1 MHFSTCT
8 VIGDISE
15 SLSDLDQW
23 SKAYN
28 KSILVSKPSIY
39 LGGASYAVY
48 ENIPSNLVH
57 FDDSPVML
65 AKNVKN
71 EIEAQGMINSH
82 IRDAV
87 AVCQFAAHLE
97 EEIINGADNWTE
109 LSAAK
114 LLEEY
119 R

>member
-1 MHFSTCT
+1 MNFSTCT

-15 SLSDLDQW
+15 SLTDLEDW
-23 SKAYN
+23 SKTYN

-48 ENIPSNLVH
+48 ESIPSTLVH

-71 EIEAQGMINSH
+71 DVFQDKNRFCSS
-82 IRDAV
+82 
-87 AVCQFAAHLE
+87 L
-97 EEIINGADNWTE
+97 
-109 LSAAK
+109 
-114 LLEEY
+114 
-119 R
+119 